1 MTFDEQMM
9 HRGLQLAALGR
20 GNVAPNPMVGAV
32 IVHDGKIIGEGY
44 HQQFGEPH
52 AEVNAVNSVQ
62 QPELLSESTIYVTLE
77 PCSHFGKTP
86 PCADLLVE
94 KKFKRV
100 VVGTLDAHSKVYKKG
115 IKKLEDHGI
124 DVTVGVCQEEC
135 RELNKTFFTFH
146 EKKRPFVLLKW
157 AQTKNGFIDN
167 SEGKTGEVSW
177 VSVPEMQVKVH
188 QWRSEFE
195 TILVGKNTILN
206 DDPSLTVRAV
216 EGKNPMRLVLDS
228 KLEVPET
235 AKIFDEEVE
244 TVIFNIFEESAVG
257 NIHRSKLQKVTPKA
271 VLQVLYDSHFQSV
284 LVEGGKQVLQSFI
297 DAGLWDEAR
306 IITGQT
312 SFKSGTLAPE
322 INGQKFKEEV
332 FYGDHIS
339 YIRPL

>member
-9 HRGLQLAALGR
+9 HRSLQLAALGS

-44 HQQFGEPH
+44 HQQFGGPH

-62 QPELLSESTIYVTLE
+62 QVELLSESTIYVTLE

-86 PCADLLVE
+86 PCADLLV
-94 KKFKRV
+94 KKNFKRV
-100 VVGTLDAHSKVYKKG
+100 VIGTLDADAKVFKKG
-115 IKKLEDHGI
+115 IKRLEESGI

-135 RELNKTFFTFH
+135 RELNRAFFTFH

-157 AQTKNGFIDN
+157 AQTKNGLLDN
-167 SEGKTGEVSW
+167 SEGKTGEISW
-177 VSVPEMQVKVH
+177 ISAPETQVKVH

-195 TILVGKNTILN
+195 SILVGKNTVLN

-216 EGKNPMRLVLDS
+216 KGKNPIRIVLDS
-228 KLEVPET
+228 NNEIPET
-235 AKIFDEEVE
+235 AKIFNSDVE
-244 TVIFNIFEESAVG
+244 TIVFNQHIESAFGKITHV
-257 NIHRSKLQKVTPKA
+257 KVRKINPST
-271 VLQVLYDSHFQSV
+271 VLQVLFESDIQSV
-284 LVEGGKQVLQSFI
+284 LIEGGKQVLQSFI
-297 DAGLWDEAR
+297 DANLWDEAR
-306 IITGQT
+306 VITGKR
-312 SFKSGTLAPE
+312 SFKSGTSAPE
-322 INGQKFKEEV
+322 IDGQKFKEEV